1 MSVTGLLRYRPKIP
15 NSGEKSKL
23 VTVIGASVRKKFW
36 LLALGPLAFL
46 LTASPVP
53 AAPSIFGD
61 PPSFVE
67 KRGDTS
73 RPGVGL
79 DEAVS
84 RVRRQTDGKILSADT
99 IVVEGRD
106 VHRIK
111 VLTGKGRVQRLKVD
125 AQSGRRV
132 RPRR

>member
-1 MSVTGLLRYRPKIP
+1 MGP
-15 NSGEKSKL
+15 L
-23 VTVIGASVRKKFW
+23 VF
-36 LLALGPLAFL
+36 LLAAG
-46 LTASPVP
+46 PVP
-53 AAPSIFGD
+53 AAPSIFGN

-73 RPGVGL
+73 RQGVSL

-84 RVRRQTDGKILSADT
+84 RVRRQTDGKILSAET
-99 IVVEGRD
+99 IVVEGRN

-111 VLTGKGRVQRLKVD
+111 VLTGKGRVRRLQVD

-132 RPRR
+132 PPRR

>member
-1 MSVTGLLRYRPKIP
+1 MGS
-15 NSGEKSKL
+15 
-23 VTVIGASVRKKFW
+23 
-36 LLALGPLAFL
+36 LAFL
-46 LTASPVP
+46 LAAGPVP
-53 AAPSIFGD
+53 AAPSIFDD

-73 RPGVGL
+73 RPGVSL

-84 RVRRQTDGKILSADT
+84 RVRRQTDGKILSAET
-99 IVVEGRD
+99 IVVEGRN

-111 VLTGKGRVQRLKVD
+111 VLTGKGRVRRLQVD